1 MSYRVAS
8 LNGSIG
14 RCSRVFKRLIS
25 RSERQKDWLVH
36 GAKLTGFSA
45 MVNPVTP
52 RRSELTE
59 PENFV

>member
-1 MSYRVAS
+1 MRRER
-8 LNGSIG
+8 N
-14 RCSRVFKRLIS
+14 RREQQDQNKDPK
-25 RSERQKDWLVH
+25 RQKDWLVH